1 MKTSSLFHARHSLYR
16 LIVTTAA
23 SLIVGNAG
31 ALTFPVTVPGDGGGP
46 GTLRF
51 EITAALA
58 AGPGNTVSFS
68 SLFTATSIQLLGAGE
83 LVINKNL
90 TIQGPGATNMLVFD
104 NSGRVFHTTGGA
116 TVTIS
121 GLTLTGTLQGALGT
135 HGTLG
140 SPSGGPGGSVDG
152 GAILNEMNCLLIL
165 SQCMM
170 SNCTAVGGNGG
181 DAFTN
186 QESFA
191 VQGDGGAGGVASGGA
206 LANFG
211 DCFLSGCTFVNNSS
225 LAGAGGKGHD
235 SGKGGDGG
243 EADGGAIQ
251 DQYGN
256 STISVISC
264 TFNGNSAVAGTGGTG
279 GAALLGSQ
287 NPTAGGAG
295 GKGGDALGG
304 ALYVFM
310 GCPDQTCD
318 GLNHCTINGNLC
330 GPGLGGMGG
339 AGADNG
345 ANGANGLVGR
355 PEGCGLFFDNAQVLP
370 IGNCI
375 IAGNFSAAGFT
386 AFGPDVGGP
395 FPAPAGIFSNNHN
408 LIGAIDG
415 SSGWLGADLRGSI
428 AAGLLNPLLGPL
440 QINHGQTPTMAP
452 LACSLAID
460 AGTAQ
465 GQVTDQ
471 TGQPRTVVVSAI
483 VNGGDGTDI
492 GAYELQSFPVVKL
505 NITVSKGNIVLSW
518 PAPDA
523 SCFILQQTTSLVP
536 LVQWNDAN
544 NQVNVVGNQNQV
556 VIPLPVNGSLFF
568 QLRHP

>member
-1 MKTSSLFHARHSLYR
+1 MKISSLLQARHSLNR
-16 LIVTTAA
+16 FIVMTAA
-23 SLIVGNAG
+23 SFVIGNAA
-31 ALTFPVTVPGDGGGP
+31 ALTFPVTVPGDGGGA
-46 GTLRF
+46 GTLRSQ
-51 EITAALA
+51 ITAALNN
-58 AGPGNTVSFS
+58 GPGNTVTFS
-68 SLFTATSIQLLGAGE
+68 SLLTVTSIGLGAGE

-90 TIQGPGATNMLVFD
+90 TIQGPGATNMLVFN
-104 NSGRVFHTTGGA
+104 NSGRVFHITGA
-116 TVTIS
+116 TTATIS
-121 GLTLTGTLQGALGT
+121 GLTLTGTLQGAIGT

-140 SPSGGPGGSVDG
+140 SPNGGSGESVDG
-152 GAILNEMNCLLIL
+152 GAVLNEMNSLLIL
-165 SQCMM
+165 TQCVM
-170 SNCTAVGGNGG
+170 SNCTAIGGNGG

-191 VQGDGGAGGVASGGA
+191 VQGDGGPGGAASGGA

-211 DCFLSGCTFVNNSS
+211 DCFLSECTFVNDSS
-225 LAGAGGKGHD
+225 LAGVGGKGHD
-235 SGKGGDGG
+235 NGKGGDGG
-243 EADGGAIQ
+243 EADGGAVQ

-256 STISVISC
+256 STISVINC
-264 TFNGNSAVAGTGGTG
+264 TFNGNSAIAGTGGIG
-279 GAALLGSQ
+279 GDAFLGSP

-304 ALYVFM
+304 ALYVFN
-310 GCPDQTCD
+310 GCPDSLCD
-318 GLNHCTINGNLC
+318 GVNHCTISGNLC
-330 GPGLGGMGG
+330 GPGFGGLGG
-339 AGADNG
+339 AGADAGPAG
-345 ANGANGLVGR
+345 ATGSVGR
-355 PEGCGLFFDNAQVLP
+355 PEGCGLFFDNAMFLP
-370 IGNCI
+370 IGNSI

-395 FPAPAGIFSNNHN
+395 FPAPAGITSNNHN

-465 GQVTDQ
+465 GQVMDQ
-471 TGQPRTVVVSAI
+471 TGQSRTVVVSAI

-505 NITVSKGNIVLSW
+505 NIAVSNGNIILSW
-518 PAPDA
+518 PAPDD
-523 SCFILQQTTSLVP
+523 SCFILQDTTSLVP
-536 LVQWNDAN
+536 PVQWNDAN

-556 VIPLPVNGSLFF
+556 VIPLPMNGNLFF
-568 QLRHP
+568 RLRHP